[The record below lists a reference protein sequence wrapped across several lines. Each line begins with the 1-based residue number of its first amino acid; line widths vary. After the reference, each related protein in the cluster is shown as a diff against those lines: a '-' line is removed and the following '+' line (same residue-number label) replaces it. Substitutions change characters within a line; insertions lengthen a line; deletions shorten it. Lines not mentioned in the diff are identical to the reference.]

1 MSSDARSE
9 IIKAIAATTDQNL
22 KTVLLLLLGVLE
34 ELGGKIDAMRA
45 DEVGLKE
52 AVLNGHSDR
61 HNKHHDWIE
70 ERMGSN
76 CDEGCMWAARKMKE
90 EAERD
95 RTAVEDAKA
104 DKRSARDAIIRTVV
118 ASLTSAAITG
128 LGVLAYLK

>member
-1 MSSDARSE
+1 MSTDARSE

-52 AVLNGHSDR
+52 AVLNGHSDK

-70 ERMGSN
+70 ERMGSD
-76 CDEGCMWAARKMKE
+76 CDEGCTWAE
-90 EAERD
+90 P
-95 RTAVEDAKA
+95 
-104 DKRSARDAIIRTVV
+104 RSKTPRP
-118 ASLTSAAITG
+118 TSDPPVTPLFAPWSPRSPAPR
-128 LGVLAYLK
+128 

>member
-1 MSSDARSE
+1 MSADAQSE
-9 IIKAIAATTDQNL
+9 IIKAIAATQDQNL

-34 ELGGKIDAMRA
+34 ELGSKIDAMRA

-52 AVLNGHSDR
+52 AVLNGHSDK

-76 CDEGCMWAARKMKE
+76 CADVCTWAGGKRKE

-95 RTAVEDAKA
+95 RTAIEDAKA

-118 ASLTSAAITG
+118 ASLTSALITG